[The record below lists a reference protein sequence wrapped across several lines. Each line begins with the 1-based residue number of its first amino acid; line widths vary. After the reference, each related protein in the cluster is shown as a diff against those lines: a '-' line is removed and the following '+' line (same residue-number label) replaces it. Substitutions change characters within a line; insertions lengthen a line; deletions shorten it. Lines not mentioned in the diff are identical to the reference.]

1 MRFTQPGIAG
11 LTATEPFLYTA
22 KCSPT
27 TRQSLEMSLLKRC
40 SQPVN
45 GRLRYVLCIR
55 RLLIFISPNNLSMSG
70 TLYPL
75 SVHTSGFV

>member
-1 MRFTQPGIAG
+1 
-11 LTATEPFLYTA
+11 
-22 KCSPT
+22 
-27 TRQSLEMSLLKRC
+27 
-40 SQPVN
+40 
-45 GRLRYVLCIR
+45 LCIR